1 MKNIFRLLLL
11 SLFLISI
18 SCQDKIPP
26 ETDNLF
32 KFKEF
37 ISFHTQGRVSIA
49 KPIRINLAQPLE
61 QYELS
66 QEIPAN
72 YLEISPNV
80 KGKLYVENNNS
91 LVFQPEENLKPDTEY
106 QVTLKL
112 SELYDDL
119 DQEFKKFSFS
129 FKTIQPNFKVN
140 LGNLQ
145 SYSKEWQYVTG
156 EIEASDMIDFSKAK
170 KLIKASQESKNLS
183 IKWQD
188 KVENGNYFRFKI
200 DSIKRQ
206 VNDSQIKIEWDGKA
220 INAEQQG
227 QSDFDIP
234 GQNNFTIIDFK
245 TNLAQQSSLAI
256 NFSDPLDENQNFRGL
271 INIKNQSNLR
281 FEVNGNVL
289 NVYPSTR
296 ITGNVKINI
305 FKGVKN
311 SSGYSLKKDFSETV
325 SFEQLKPAVRLL
337 SKGVILPS
345 SASTPIYFESVNL
358 SAVDVRV
365 IKVFED
371 NMLQFLQSGNLN
383 SQNNYNIRRVGRR
396 IAKKTIDLSDENDI
410 ESNSWKAHAIN
421 ISDFIKTDPGAMYQ
435 IEISFKKEYSNYE
448 CAETNDLLENEE
460 VSDSNFTSAEED
472 REEKY
477 WNNEIYNWRNTPY
490 NWQERDNPCHLS
502 YYDEDRFASINV
514 LGSDLGLIVK
524 ESNNHS
530 YHFATTNLI
539 TAQPE
544 GGVTVELY
552 NFQQQLISSIRTNQE
567 GFALTDNSEK
577 AAFAIARQGENYAYA
592 KLDGGNALSLSKFDV
607 SGKILEKGLKGFI
620 YTERGV
626 HRPGDTIHLTFALN
640 DKVNPLPKNHPV
652 KLQVTDARGKLVKQ
666 EVLSENKDSQ
676 SAKNGFYYFPITTED
691 SSPTGNWNATV
702 FVGGASFSKT
712 IRVATVKPNR
722 LKIALDFDDKILD
735 ASKAISGQLSST
747 WLHGSPARN
756 LKAEIE
762 VTLTSQN
769 NAFEGFPK
777 YNFTDPVRDFEKIEM
792 PILESQLSEKGEV
805 NFSKKINLNKKVP
818 GMLKA
823 TFLTKVFEGGG
834 DFSIDVFSKKLAP
847 YNYFVGL
854 LAPDPHQYGAYYTD
868 QNTVFD
874 VLSVNAQGE
883 VAGNRELE
891 VKVFEIEWRWWWSK
905 GKDNLSR
912 YDNTSTYKPVKDFKV
927 STDDNGKGQF
937 TVNIPERQSG
947 RYLVRVIDKASGHAT
962 GETVYFYRNW
972 SKRPTNGDAESAKML
987 VFSSDKDNYKVGE
1000 DAVITF
1006 PSGNKGRAFIS
1017 LENGTEVIS
1026 KQWIDTQKGETQVS
1040 IPLTEEMAPNVYVNI
1055 SLIQSHEQTKNDLPI
1070 RLYGIIPLMVENPD
1084 TRLNPEI
1091 EMPQV
1096 LKPEQKYS
1104 VKVSEKNAKEMT
1116 YTLAVVDEGLLDL
1129 TRFTTP
1135 NIHAAFYAREALGVK
1150 TFDVFDDVI
1159 GAFSGS
1165 VDQIYEIGGGDAAA
1179 GAKNRKADRFK
1190 PVVTYLGPFHLQKG
1204 ETQTHNLFM
1213 PNYIGSVRTMLI
1225 AGDHQKAA
1233 YGNAEKTVPVRK
1245 PLMVLASLPRKLSPG
1260 EKVTLPVTVFAM
1272 EKKVKNV
1279 SVRIKESEA
1288 FSPIGSTSKN
1298 ISFNEVGEQ
1307 IVNFEFEVKSSNQSQ
1322 NFQIYA
1328 SGNGEKAKTTIEIDV
1343 ENPNPISQISK
1354 TYTLEGEETKE
1365 INFEAFGV
1373 EGSNT
1378 ASVEFST
1385 LPAMDYNKRMDYLI
1399 RYPHGCLEQTTS
1411 AGFPQLFL
1419 GDVFDITFNKKK
1431 EIEENIKQV
1440 IQRLNKFQTHNGG
1453 LSYWP
1458 GQTEVDDWSTNYAG
1472 HFMLEAKKK
1481 GYALPISFLSNWIN
1495 YQQNQAR
1502 QWRNS
1507 YTRYNSSLTQ
1517 AYRLYT
1523 LALAGKPELAAMNRL
1538 RESGEMSN
1546 DAKWRLAAAYALA
1559 GKESVA
1565 QQISETANIN
1575 FKPEKYNYY
1584 TYGSPFR
1591 NRAMALETMVLLGD
1605 DQQRELSV
1613 SLAKNLSSQRWFST
1627 QETSYALMALAKM
1640 TNENG
1645 GKAIEINYGLNGE
1658 SSNVKTEK
1666 SLAERAL
1673 DIQRGTNSLML
1684 KNLRDNKLFVTVSQS
1699 GKLPLGEELIDQSKL
1714 VMKTQFVDGAGNP
1727 IDVSNLR
1734 QGTQIIAQVAV
1745 TNTSMD
1751 AVSNL
1756 ALSQIF
1762 PSGWEVIN
1770 TSFTDLGEGTN
1781 SDADYQDIRD
1791 DRVKYYFGL
1800 EANKTKVFNIKLN
1813 ASYLGTYYLPGA
1825 QVEAMYDA
1833 TYFARTRGN
1842 WVKIVQ

>member
-1 MKNIFRLLLL
+1 MKNLFRFLLL
-11 SLFLISI
+11 SIFLI
-18 SCQDKIPP
+18 SCQDETPP

-37 ISFHTQGRVSIA
+37 ISYHSQGRVSIA

-66 QEIPAN
+66 QEIPAS

-91 LVFQPEENLKPDTEY
+91 LVFQPNENLKPNTEY

-112 SELYDDL
+112 SELYDDIG
-119 DQEFKKFSFS
+119 DDFKKFSFS

-156 EIEASDMIDFSKAK
+156 DIEASDVIDFSKAK
-170 KLIKASQESKNLS
+170 KLIKASQDKKSLS

-188 KVENGNYFRFKI
+188 EAQDGNYFRFKI

-206 VNDSQIKIEWDGKA
+206 VDDSQVRIEWDGEAIDADHKA
-220 INAEQQG
+220 QN
-227 QSDFDIP
+227 DFDIP
-234 GQNNFTIIDFK
+234 GQNNFTIIDIK

-256 NFSDPLDENQNFRGL
+256 NFSDPLDEKQNFKGL
-271 INIKNQSNLR
+271 ITIKDQNNLR
-281 FEVNGNVL
+281 FEVDGNLL

-296 ITGNVKINI
+296 ITGQVNINI
-305 FKGVKN
+305 FKGIKN
-311 SSGYSLKKDFSETV
+311 NSGYSLKKDFLETV

-396 IAKKTIDLSDENDI
+396 IAKKTISLSHENDL
-410 ESNSWKAHAIN
+410 ESNSWKAYAIN
-421 ISDFIKTDPGAMYQ
+421 ISDFIKADPGAMYQ

-448 CAETNDLLENEE
+448 CAETNDLSENEE
-460 VSDSNFTSAEED
+460 VNETDFTSVEEEL
-472 REEKY
+472 EEQY
-477 WNNEIYNWRNTPY
+477 WNNEIYDWRNTPY
-490 NWQERDNPCHLS
+490 NWQERDNPCDLS

-524 ESNNHS
+524 ESNNRS

-567 GFALTDNSEK
+567 GFALSDNAEK

-607 SGKILEKGLKGFI
+607 SGKILKKGLKGLI
-620 YTERGV
+620 YAERGV

-640 DKVNPLPKNHPV
+640 DKANPLPKNHPV
-652 KLQVTDARGKLVKQ
+652 KLQVTDARGKLMKQ

-676 SAKNGFYYFPITTED
+676 NAKNGFYYFPIITED

-722 LKIALDFDDKILD
+722 LKIALDFDDEILD
-735 ASKAISGQLSST
+735 ASKAISGKLSST

-756 LKAEIE
+756 LKAEME

-769 NAFEGFPK
+769 NAFEEFPQ

-805 NFSKKINLNKKVP
+805 NFSKNINLNKNAP

-868 QNTVFD
+868 ENTVFD
-874 VLSVNAQGE
+874 VLTVNAQGE
-883 VAGNRELE
+883 LAGNRELE
-891 VKVFEIEWRWWWSK
+891 VKVFEIEWRWWWSR

-912 YDNTSTYKPVKDFKV
+912 YDNTNTYKPVKEFTV
-927 STDDNGKGQF
+927 TTNAEGKGQF

-947 RYLVRVIDKASGHAT
+947 RYLVRVIDKVSGHAT

-972 SKRPTNGDAESAKML
+972 SKRPTSGDAESAKML
-987 VFSSDKDNYKVGE
+987 VFSSDKDAYKVGE

-1017 LENGTEVIS
+1017 IENGTEVIS
-1026 KQWIDTQKGETQVS
+1026 KQWVDTQKGETQVS

-1055 SLIQSHEQTKNDLPI
+1055 SLIQPHEQTKNDLPI
-1070 RLYGIIPLMVENPD
+1070 RLYGIIPLMVENPN
-1084 TRLNPEI
+1084 TKLNPDI

-1104 VKVSEKNAKEMT
+1104 IKVSEENAKEMT

-1204 ETQTHNLFM
+1204 ETQTHELYM
-1213 PNYIGSVRTMLI
+1213 PNYVGSVRTMLI
-1225 AGDHQKAA
+1225 AGDHKKAA

-1272 EKKVKNV
+1272 EDKVKNV
-1279 SVRIKESEA
+1279 SVSIKESEA

-1298 ISFNEVGEQ
+1298 ISFNEIGEQ
-1307 IVNFEFEVKSSNQSQ
+1307 IVNFEFEVKSSNQPQ

-1328 SGNGEKAKTTIEIDV
+1328 SGNGEKAKTSIEIDV

-1354 TYTLEGEETKE
+1354 TYTLEGKEMKE

-1373 EGSNT
+1373 EGSNS
-1378 ASVEFST
+1378 ASIEFST

-1453 LSYWP
+1453 LTYWP
-1458 GQTEVDDWSTNYAG
+1458 GQTEIDEWSTNYAG

-1481 GYALPISFLSNWIN
+1481 GYALPISFLSNWLS

-1546 DAKWRLAAAYALA
+1546 DAKWRLAAAYAFA

-1640 TNENG
+1640 ANENG
-1645 GKAIEINYGLNGE
+1645 GKAIEINYELNGE
-1658 SSNVKTEK
+1658 SSNVKTK
-1666 SLAERAL
+1666 KALAERTL

-1684 KNLRDNKLFVTVSQS
+1684 KNLRDNRLFVTVSQS
-1699 GKLPLGEELIDQSKL
+1699 GKLTLGEELIDQSNL
-1714 VMKTQFVDGAGNP
+1714 VMKTQFIDGAGNP
-1727 IDVSNLR
+1727 IDVSNLK

-1751 AVSNL
+1751 AVSNV

-1770 TSFTDLGEGTN
+1770 TSFTDLGEGVN
-1781 SDADYQDIRD
+1781 SEADYQDIRD
-1791 DRVKYYFGL
+1791 DRVKYYFSVD
-1800 EANKTKVFNIKLN
+1800 ANKTKVFNIKLN

-1833 TYFARTRGN
+1833 TYFARTQGN
-1842 WVKIVQ
+1842 WVKVVQ

>member
-112 SELYDDL
+112 NELYDDL
-119 DQEFKKFSFS
+119 DQEFKKFSFN

-524 ESNNHS
+524 ESNNRS

-805 NFSKKINLNKKVP
+805 NFSKKINLNKKAP